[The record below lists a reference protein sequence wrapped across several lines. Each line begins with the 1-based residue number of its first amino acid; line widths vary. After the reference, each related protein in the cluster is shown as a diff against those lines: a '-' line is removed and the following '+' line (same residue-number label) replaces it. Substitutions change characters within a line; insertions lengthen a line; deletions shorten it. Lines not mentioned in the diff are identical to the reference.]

1 MPRKQLVLIVAFVV
15 VLNALISAAISVA
28 VVWLMSDTTEVALVP
43 APTASATVTQA
54 ISEVGP
60 TADVLTHIVRSG
72 DTISGLA
79 FEYDVPE
86 QEIIAANQLENPN
99 FLQVGMELII
109 PIGGVPEATATFT
122 PAPTPTDTPIPFEP
136 PSAELTATAAAELG
150 ATATPL
156 PTPLPSGGDPRIDIS
171 EILGAGQ
178 IDQERVVLTSV
189 GDQLADMQGWSLSD
203 EEGNVYTFPN
213 FRLWAGGS
221 VTVHTRIGADGN
233 PPANLYWGKLEPV
246 WSPGEVIR
254 LMDSEGTEIAAATVG
269 P

>member
-1 MPRKQLVLIVAFVV
+1 MPRKQLILTIAFIVA
-15 VLNALISAAISVA
+15 LNAAISAVISVA
-28 VVWLMSDTTEVALVP
+28 VVLLMTETTEVALVP
-43 APTASATVTQA
+43 TPTSAAMATQPVT
-54 ISEVGP
+54 EVGP
-60 TADVLTHIVRSG
+60 TPELVTHIVRSG

-86 QEIIAANQLENPN
+86 QDIIAANQLENPN
-99 FLQVGMELII
+99 FLQVGMELVI
-109 PIGGVPEATATFT
+109 PVGGLSEATATFT

-136 PSAELTATAAAELG
+136 PSAELTATAAAVLG

-156 PTPLPSGGDPRIDIS
+156 PTPLPSGGELRIEIS

-178 IDQERVVLTSV
+178 VDQERVVLTSV
-189 GDQLADMQGWSLSD
+189 GDQLADMRGWTLSD
-203 EEGNVYTFPN
+203 DEGNVYTFPN

-221 VTVHTRIGADGN
+221 VTVHTRVGADGN

-246 WSPGEVIR
+246 WSAGEVVR
-254 LMDSEGTEIAAATVG
+254 LRDSQGAGISTATVE